1 MILLSMDLKKLGK
14 PGVLLGVLG
23 TSSAMIFIRVT
34 ESPALTVLFY
44 RLLFTLAIISVPIV
58 IDSCRGKLNI
68 INEFKGNYKNFL
80 LLSLL
85 ITVAMTTWIF
95 AVRNTSIASAVILS
109 NTHPIIILFVS
120 VVFLKIKFH
129 RNAIIGVFITMFGC
143 AAMSANDY
151 LSGGNHIV
159 GDILAVTTAT
169 FFGLYILAA
178 SRTRK
183 KYRIDVYLFI
193 TFALALIYTTILAIC
208 FREPLLPA
216 SSGELFILFC
226 MALFSSVLGR
236 CLVDWGLRYVS
247 PQFASLAFLT
257 ENLYAIVLG
266 MIFVSEFPSAGQLI
280 CGAVL
285 IFGLV
290 IYNKYE

>member
-1 MILLSMDLKKLGK
+1 MIILGMDLKKLGK
-14 PGVLLGVLG
+14 PVVLLGVLG
-23 TSSAMIFIRVT
+23 TSSAMIFIRAA

-44 RLLFTLAIISVPIV
+44 RLLFTLAVISVPIV
-58 IDSCRGKLNI
+58 IDSCRGRLNVLA
-68 INEFKGNYKNFL
+68 EFKGNYKNFM
-80 LLSLL
+80 LLSFL

-120 VVFLKIKFH
+120 VVFLKVKFH
-129 RNAIIGVFITMFGC
+129 RNAVLGVFITMIGC
-143 AAMSANDY
+143 VAMSANDY

-159 GDILAVTTAT
+159 GDILAVTTST

-183 KYRIDVYLFI
+183 NYRIDVYLFI
-193 TFALALIYTTILAIC
+193 TFSLALIYTTMLAIC
-208 FREPLLPA
+208 FGEMQLPA
-216 SSGELFILFC
+216 SAKELLVLFFL
-226 MALFSSVLGR
+226 ALFGSVLGR
-236 CLVDWGLRYVS
+236 CLVDWGLRYVN

-257 ENLYAIVLG
+257 ENVYAIVLA
-266 MIFVSEFPSAGQLI
+266 MIFLSEFPYASQLI